1 MLKMLMLAFTLA
13 VVTLSHPAQAEP
25 TAAERAACQEDA
37 FKFCNHAIPSRDRVR
52 SCLRENMRRISS
64 LCRGALKRSRAT

>member
-1 MLKMLMLAFTLA
+1 MLRMLMLAFTLA
-13 VVTLSHPAQAEP
+13 VVMVSHSVRAEP
-25 TAAERAACQEDA
+25 TPAERAACTEDA

-64 LCRGALKRSRAT
+64 VCRGALKRSRPS